1 MHDRLI
7 ARIGLCAAAAVFA
20 ASFGVLVL
28 QGARSDATPVHSLT
42 PAQVQTT
49 PAAQAQIS
57 PARSAAAGI

>member
-28 QGARSDATPVHSLT
+28 QGARSEATPVRSMT
-42 PAQVQTT
+42 PAQVQSA
-49 PAAQAQIS
+49 PAAQAEIS
-57 PARSAAAGI
+57 PSRSAAAGI